1 MKLTSKIMLAVV
13 MVFSV
18 AMCNAASPTTT
29 LLKTRASYTAAVT
42 TGKWQSN
49 FYKAKKYATDNGLP
63 FIAVWSNGDACGHC
77 IMFENGCNTS
87 YFKDWMASSGMV
99 FYFTYY
105 GDKGDGT
112 TTKSGKKADD
122 GSEGSN
128 IFHWIR
134 DNKNTGYPFVRIYWP
149 KGKVDIATIGDTV
162 DGNKDNT
169 AGAKKSVAYFK
180 SKLKNFKPVTPVVVP
195 KYTGGIFAVGDK
207 DGDRLEAEIGTTV
220 SVDVSLMRSNS
231 VASTISTN
239 TLVVTYP
246 GNVANPET
254 NRIDWAAGDAE
265 LANSVAIP
273 AGMTTPGGQIELLLL
288 DAVGK
293 SVATS
298 HITMVAAPENS
309 PLNPLWIG
317 EKMEDELAWGEWTM
331 DLDVATNKVN
341 AYNAGT
347 SETTSGKGKGL
358 LGSPASPKDRAYTL
372 VLLAGS
378 LWCPD
383 CKKTD
388 EFLVMQQK
396 FKDWAQENKVAC
408 VALDLPSADDPAST
422 APCLLTDDPGLS
434 YYRMATVSGAS
445 YLSRKM
451 IGKDEAADALARNW
465 EIAQKLRLS
474 NASKKYRPP
483 VPSFFVFRN
492 DGTVAGRIE
501 YFGKESPTS
510 TANIDAYIERL
521 DELLRQVDDPEEEAN
536 DNATWTRESV
546 GPRTNVVD
554 KTVSFADEADVY
566 WLDQEAVNKRM
577 AFSLEG
583 TEDVSL
589 QLKVISGGEVVAQAT
604 GKVSDGVSVG
614 AKIKSSN
621 YYVSVGYEKDANG
634 KAQDPR
640 FAVTN
645 TASTLCTYTLK
656 TDFAVEPTELADDN
670 RFAVEAGKG
679 VMVNLVSN
687 QLYRI
692 TLLDES
698 NAGNLEALVPTN
710 GQGIADGLYLSKV
723 DGDVS
728 LAFTSGEAEIQK
740 WNPGKV
746 GFAVT
751 GATVMES
758 SVLYILRVV
767 RDGGASGRAAAV
779 LSLNADKSSEYW
791 NSLVS
796 LPGDFGDEIAWEEG
810 ESGAKT
816 LRVLVLEN
824 TFADGDQSIYFDAAA
839 TGVASIGIGQFRLLL
854 RDDDK
859 KVPGKIAITDTMPTM
874 AKDMTTFAR
883 AGTNVWIA
891 LSRVDGTSG
900 EQEVSLVASDDKL
913 NLDPKEFSWPN
924 RIADAQAATLELP
937 SVPGKVKVTMT
948 PKKGSS
954 VDGKRRI
961 LTVNVLDSDVPGFKT
976 PLTAFLGN
984 VYIPIDD
991 TEIFLDDYATG
1002 STKVKKYSGSL
1013 PPGVKW
1019 VFDSDAKKI
1028 VISGTPTK
1036 AGTYNAVFRAST
1048 GSKDGLTTAV
1058 AIHVFDPVKT
1068 GGGEDGMSPLNG
1080 SVAVTRTFADV
1091 PVFDVTTNRLAGVFT
1106 LTLPRSGRAS
1116 AKYRGVD
1123 SGSISLS
1130 CPSWSAIDDYD
1141 GTLTAVLTGKTA
1153 AGTPCSM
1160 TVRAFADG
1168 TVDVDFKDPAAPDND
1183 FSILLPGVIW
1193 SKKSPATDFKGY
1205 YTVSLPVKSAVSGE
1219 VRAFGA
1225 GYATLK
1231 MKTATA
1237 INAGKF
1243 TYAGILP
1250 DGRAF
1255 SGSAVAT
1262 PDDPRTTA
1270 GGKDYWARAIVPVVS
1285 TGSLNEFSG
1294 AFQLTPGAYDSS
1306 ATNMV
1311 DSGLCAGRCY
1321 YRTIRRSVAPAD
1333 EAYLYWRHIEKAPE
1347 ACYEALLDAYGTYY
1361 VETENFASCCQT
1373 AFQNTS
1379 LKFFVQDEG
1388 EGDSQAW
1395 PTNGAPV
1402 VSVTYTSKTKK
1413 NAIKAGTNKRGLTL
1427 SFAPATGIV
1436 SGTFTLDGEKMTYK
1450 GIVLPGWGSDECTA
1464 CGFSEEKAGGVETQL
1479 RPFISGAAWFNDDI
1493 EYNDKTISVRTGC
1506 PFSIGTQTGK

>member
-1 MKLTSKIMLAVV
+1 MKLTSKVMLAVV
-13 MVFSV
+13 MVLSV
-18 AMCNAASPTTT
+18 AMCRAASPTTK
-29 LLKTRASYTAAVT
+29 LLNTRASYNAAIT

-87 YFKDWMASSGMV
+87 YFKNWMASSGMV

-105 GDKGDGT
+105 GDKGNGT
-112 TTKSGKKADD
+112 TAKSGSKADD
-122 GSEGSN
+122 GTEGSS

-134 DNKNTGYPFVRIYWP
+134 ANKNTGYPFVRIYWP

-162 DGNKDNT
+162 DGNKDGA

-180 SKLKNFKPVTPVVVP
+180 GKLKNFKPVTPVVVP
-195 KYTGGIFAVGDK
+195 KYTGGIFAAGDTE
-207 DGDRLEAEIGTTV
+207 GDRLEAEIGTTV

-231 VASTISTN
+231 VANTISTN

-246 GNVANPET
+246 GNVVNPST
-254 NRIDWAAGDAE
+254 NRIDWASGDAE
-265 LANSVAIP
+265 FAHGVAIP
-273 AGMTTPGGQIELLLL
+273 GGLTSPGAQIELLLL
-288 DAVGK
+288 DAAGK

-309 PLNPLWIG
+309 PSNPLWIG
-317 EKMEDELAWGEWTM
+317 EKTADELAWGEWTM

-341 AYNAGT
+341 TYNAGT
-347 SETTSGKGKGL
+347 GETTSGKGL
-358 LGSPASPKDRAYTL
+358 LSSPASPKDRAYTL

-383 CKKTD
+383 CKNTD
-388 EFLVMQQK
+388 ENLILQQK
-396 FKDWAQENKVAC
+396 FKTWAQENKVAC

-451 IGKDEAADALARNW
+451 IDKDEAADALARNW

-501 YFGKESPTS
+501 YFGKVKSPTS
-510 TANIDAYIERL
+510 TDNIDAYIERL
-521 DELLRQVDDPEEEAN
+521 NELLRQVDDPEEEAN
-536 DNATWTRESV
+536 DNATWTQESV

-577 AFSLEG
+577 AFALEG

-589 QLKVISGGEVVAQAT
+589 HLKVISGGEVVAQAT

-621 YYVSVGYEKDANG
+621 YYVSVGTSNG
-634 KAQDPR
+634 NEIDPR
-640 FAVTN
+640 FAVDSTD
-645 TASTLCTYTLK
+645 STLCTYTLK
-656 TDFAVEPTELADDN
+656 TDFVVEPTELADDN
-670 RFAVEAGKG
+670 RFSVEAGKG

-698 NAGNLEALVPTN
+698 NEGNLNALVPTN
-710 GQGIADGLYLSKV
+710 GQGTADRLYLSKV

-728 LAFTSGEAEIQK
+728 LAFTSGEAEVQK
-740 WNPGKV
+740 WNPGRV

-767 RDGGASGRAAAV
+767 RDGGVSGRAAAV
-779 LSLNADKSSEYW
+779 LSLNDKSSEYW
-791 NSLVS
+791 ESLVS
-796 LPGDFGDEIAWEEG
+796 LPLDFGEEIVWEEG
-810 ESGAKT
+810 ESGEKT
-816 LRVLVLEN
+816 LRLLVLEN

-839 TGVASIGIGQFRLLL
+839 TGVASLGIGQFRLSL

-913 NLDPKEFSWPN
+913 NLDPKEFYWPN
-924 RIADAQAATLELP
+924 RIADAQEAMLELP
-937 SVPGKVKVTMT
+937 SAPGKVKVTMT

-954 VDGKRRI
+954 VDGNRRV
-961 LTVNVLDSDVPGFKT
+961 LTVNVLDSDVPGFEV
-976 PLTAFLGN
+976 PLTAFWGN

-1091 PVFDVTTNRLAGVFT
+1091 PVFDVTTNRLAGVLT
-1106 LTLPRSGRAS
+1106 LTLPRSGRVS

-1130 CPSWSAIDDYD
+1130 CSSWSAIDNE
-1141 GTLTAVLTGKTA
+1141 GTLTAVLSGKTA
-1153 AGTPCSM
+1153 AGEPCTM
-1160 TVRAFADG
+1160 TVKAYASG
-1168 TVDVDFKDPAAPDND
+1168 AVDVDFKDPAASDND
-1183 FSILLPGVIW
+1183 FSVLLPGVIW

-1205 YTVSLPVKSAVSGE
+1205 YTVSLPVKGAVSGE

-1225 GYATLK
+1225 GYAMLK
-1231 MKTATA
+1231 MKTTAA

-1262 PDDPRTTA
+1262 PDDQRTTA

-1285 TGSLNEFSG
+1285 TGSLNDFSG
-1294 AFQLTPGAYDSS
+1294 AFQLNPGAYDSS

-1333 EAYLYWRHIEKAPE
+1333 EAYLYWRHVEKAPE

-1373 AFQNTS
+1373 AFKNTS

-1388 EGDSQAW
+1388 DGDSHAW

-1436 SGTFTLDGEKMTYK
+1436 SGTFTLGGEKMTYK

-1464 CGFSEEKAGGVETQL
+1464 CGYSEDKAGGVETQL